1 VFPALL
7 PTYNRADVAFV
18 RGEGS
23 YLFAEDGR
31 RYLDF
36 GAGIAVNAFGHAN
49 PKLVTALTEQAG
61 KLWHTSNLFRVP
73 GQESL
78 AAKLVAHT
86 FADTVFFTNSG
97 AEACELAF
105 KMARRYHYVNGN
117 PERFHIVSFEGAFHG
132 RTLAG
137 IAAGGNEKYLEGFGP
152 KLAGFDLVKVTHDTA
167 RDLDAVKQAV
177 NEKTAALV
185 IEPIQGEGGIRAFSA
200 EFLRSL
206 RKLCDDKGLLLIF
219 DEIQTGM
226 GRTGKLFAHE
236 WAGIEPDI
244 MAIAKGIGGGFPLG
258 ACLATAEAAKGMTAG
273 THGSTYGGNPL
284 AMAVGNAA
292 IDLATA
298 PGFLDHVNKVANYL
312 NQQLGA
318 LVADHPAIFESA
330 RGQGMMLG
338 LKMKVPNGD
347 FIAAARQAG
356 IVVLPAGDNVVRLL
370 PPLTLSA
377 DEAREGVAL
386 MGKAASALETGM
398 ASSPA
403 HAQHAGGG
411 SRSADEPTEPRS
423 TAEVRRAEGANT

>member
-1 VFPALL
+1 MFPALL
-7 PTYNRADVAFV
+7 PTYNRADIAFV

-36 GAGIAVNAFGHAN
+36 GAGIAVNAFGYAN
-49 PKLVTALTEQAG
+49 PKLIAALTEQAG

-152 KLAGFDLVKVTHDTA
+152 KLAGFDQVRITHDPA
-167 RDLDAVKQAV
+167 RDLEAAKAAV

-185 IEPIQGEGGIRAFSA
+185 IEPIQGEGGIRPFST
-200 EFLRSL
+200 EFLRGL
-206 RKLCDDKGLLLIF
+206 RKLCDDKGLLLIL

-236 WAGIEPDI
+236 WAGIEPDV

-258 ACLATAEAAKGMTAG
+258 ACLATAGAAKGMTAG

-298 PGFLDHVNKVANYL
+298 PGFLEQVNKVANYL

-318 LVADHPAIFESA
+318 LVAGHPAIFESV
-330 RGQGMMLG
+330 RGQAMMLG

-347 FIAAARQAG
+347 FIAAAREAG

-370 PPLTLSA
+370 PPLTLSEE
-377 DEAREGVAL
+377 EAREGVAL
-386 MGKAASALETGM
+386 MGKAASALEVKV
-398 ASSPA
+398 A
-403 HAQHAGGG
+403 AQ
-411 SRSADEPTEPRS
+411 
-423 TAEVRRAEGANT
+423 

>member
-1 VFPALL
+1 VAKKEIPVFPAVL
-7 PTYNRADVAFV
+7 PTYNRADIAFV

-49 PKLVTALTEQAG
+49 PKLVGALTEQAA

-86 FADTVFFTNSG
+86 FADTVFFNNSG

-105 KMARRYHYVNGN
+105 KMARRYHFVNGN
-117 PERFHIVSFEGAFHG
+117 PERFHIISFEGGFHG

-137 IAAGGNEKYLEGFGP
+137 IAATGNEKYLEGFGP
-152 KLAGFDLVKVTHDTA
+152 KAAGFDLVPAGDLKALKAAVT
-167 RDLDAVKQAV
+167 
-177 NEKTAALV
+177 EKTAAIIV
-185 IEPIQGEGGIRAFSA
+185 EPIQGEGGIRAFAA
-200 EFLRSL
+200 EFLRAL
-206 RKLCDDKGLLLIF
+206 RKLCDEKGLILIF

-236 WAGIEPDI
+236 WAGVDPDI
-244 MAIAKGIGGGFPLG
+244 MCIAKGIGGGFPLG
-258 ACLATAEAAKGMTAG
+258 ATLATAEAAKGMTAG

-312 NQQLGA
+312 GQQLGA
-318 LVADHPAIFESA
+318 LVAGHPGIFESV
-330 RGQGMMLG
+330 RGQGLMLG
-338 LKMKVPNGD
+338 LKMKIQSAD
-347 FIAAARQAG
+347 FIAAAREAG
-356 IVVLPAGDNVVRLL
+356 LVVLPAGDNVVRLL
-370 PPLTLSA
+370 PPLTLSET
-377 DEAREGVAL
+377 EAREGVEL
-386 MGKAASALETGM
+386 MSKAAAALEKTQV
-398 ASSPA
+398 A
-403 HAQHAGGG
+403 AQ
-411 SRSADEPTEPRS
+411 
-423 TAEVRRAEGANT
+423 